1 MWTLQ
6 HNLTADL
13 TKHRRYYRDLLNNK
27 TLGGFYILPR
37 WRFLQCLC
45 RIGFKPFVFSGEI
58 DTTLWEGG
66 GKRRRTRVFRSHA
79 VEPVEARL
87 LLSATVTDDS
97 VTGPAGL
104 PITIDVLAND
114 SSSDGASLLIT
125 ALGEPQ
131 MAPWKLD

>member
-1 MWTLQ
+1 MLVQNWIQTLRIQ
-6 HNLTADL
+6 WRN
-13 TKHRRYYRDLLNNK
+13 RYN
-27 TLGGFYILPR
+27 TLG
-37 WRFLQCLC
+37 
-45 RIGFKPFVFSGEI
+45 
-58 DTTLWEGG
+58 GG